1 MNTTQSILL
10 MLQAVVFA
18 AWAILMFWT
27 LFSLRARDADV
38 NGGLFPS
45 TGGFITQLKYWLKSD
60 EDRRNRLIL
69 LLLTAALFALNLVNI
84 VLIR

>member
-1 MNTTQSILL
+1 